1 MRNITEWQESLKD
14 DLDTGLLN
22 VELGLYLLESLLPN
36 ATAKSLWVLLTGY
49 DYSFVVS
56 QNWTQQ
62 QRKMLSIARHL
73 LAQYTSPKLWSD
85 ALDKYQEYAEETR
98 GYEITEL
105 DTFER
110 QTNITVANNRFEVY
124 ERTLTTPVALSQR
137 KEVSWATEGQYKCE
151 VEKRM
156 DTVTI
161 TSELADFSRP
171 PSHNLNNNS
180 QRETLNIP
188 WRDLYFTAEWM
199 DEQLTAKGLN
209 PIWVNCFERMKLEV
223 FNDAQELVEADY
235 LRLDRVR
242 HLGGIPS
249 AGKSVLMKI
258 LTVYAYRQ
266 GLKVTLIVADVL
278 QIFDLIKTFTEV
290 NINEVAPIL
299 GNSNKASH
307 LSRLHKAVY
316 NANPDTPYN
325 QNHPGFK
332 YLSSACLL
340 TPYIT
345 PKLEKAFEIGKQP
358 CFSLEPMESEEDEEF
373 TSNKYCPAYG
383 VCPSH
388 QKERDLV
395 KASIWIATPGSL
407 IYSKVPRTINRENI
421 IYFELMARRSDLVI
435 IDEVD
440 QHQAYLD
447 SAFSPNQTLRRPT
460 RDAWIDELHDL
471 VETKLKYTQSKLL
484 HKDFIADWW
493 DALQEARKVA
503 DKIYTLLTQ
512 ENLLLLLTN
521 IDKEEDETKNKS
533 KQNRYKRYFTD
544 WLLLNEVATLLTVS
558 NKQEPQLEE
567 INNRQWLMQYVFQPY
582 IEQKL
587 EPNIELEELGQKDKQ
602 LLLELTL
609 IANKKNKKL
618 AIRKWIKKATTIQ
631 LLEKEKNQVIAT
643 LEFALLVCTL
653 QRNLYLVTSRW
664 QFVREILNLNM
675 SDSMWFEFPPLDFN
689 PLIPNMPMGN
699 QLAFQYLKSYKEPLG
714 SLQVFRCTGVGRWLF
729 TNFAN
734 LFQGDNFK
742 PPHLLMMS
750 GTSWAGESSAF
761 HVDVPV
767 SGIIAPK
774 EEREIKI
781 ESEFLSF
788 CDDQQK
794 PISVSGTG
802 DKKDYNLKKIVS
814 NLVKE
819 EYLERKLKELNG
831 RKILLLV
838 NSYDQVNTVY
848 EHLKDLGWGDRAIP
862 LSRDDEHLN
871 EWENNKDK
879 SLQRGQSKEFATGKE
894 EILIAPLKSIERG
907 HNIVNVDGK
916 AAIGA
921 AYFLVLPHPSPDDLS
936 YAIHSINR
944 WAIDNYKK
952 VSGETLEELGDNF
965 RRDAYAKW
973 RHWLQLSIRLRT
985 LPQDEQYNDRNAV
998 YWDIIVCLWQ
1008 VIGRLIR
1015 GNANAEVF
1023 WCDAK
1028 FAPNTAKN
1036 GDESDNVATSTL
1048 VGIAHLLHPYFQDD
1062 SDIPQQEKLIV
1073 RRLYKPFYKA
1083 IIQTK
1088 NVSSLPTVNI

>member
-1 MRNITEWQESLKD
+1 MRDTSAWREPFKD
-14 DLDTGLLN
+14 DNLEIGLLN
-22 VELGLYLLESLLPN
+22 VDLGLYLLKSLLN
-36 ATAKSLWVLLTGY
+36 NTTAGSLWVLLTGY
-49 DYSFVVS
+49 DYLFTES
-56 QNWTQQ
+56 QNWTQE
-62 QRKMLSIARHL
+62 QRQMLSIARHL
-73 LAQYTSPKLWSD
+73 LSCYSSPKLWSD
-85 ALDKYQEYAEETR
+85 ALDTYQEYPEETR
-98 GYEITEL
+98 GYDIAESG
-105 DTFER
+105 TFTR
-110 QTNITVANNRFEVY
+110 RTNITVANYRFEVY
-124 ERTLTTPVALSQR
+124 ERTLTNPVTLSQR
-137 KEVSWATEGQYKCE
+137 KEVPWATEGQYRCE

-156 DTVTI
+156 DTVSI
-161 TSELADFSRP
+161 TSELISFPRP
-171 PSHNLNNNS
+171 PSHNLSNNS
-180 QRETLNIP
+180 EREALEIP
-188 WRDLYFTAEWM
+188 WRDLHSTAEWM
-199 DEQLTAKGLN
+199 DEQLRAKGLN
-209 PIWVNCFERMKLEV
+209 PIWVSCFDRMKLEI
-223 FNDAQELVEADY
+223 FNDAEELVEADY
-235 LRLDRVR
+235 LRLDSIK

-249 AGKSVLMKI
+249 AGKSVLMKV
-258 LTVYAYRQ
+258 LAVYAYRKE
-266 GLKVTLIVADVL
+266 LKVTLIVADVL
-278 QIFDLIKTFTEV
+278 QIFDLIKTFAEV
-290 NINEVAPIL
+290 NINDVAPIL

-316 NANPDTPYN
+316 NANPNQPYN

-332 YLSSACLL
+332 YLSSTCLL

-358 CFSLEPMESEEDEEF
+358 CFNLEPIESEESEEF
-373 TSNKYCPAYG
+373 TSNKYCPGYG

-407 IYSKVPRTINRENI
+407 IYSKVPRTINQENI
-421 IYFELMARRSDLVI
+421 TYFELMARRSDLVI

-447 SAFSPNQTLRRPT
+447 SAFSPNKTLRRPA

-484 HKDFIADWW
+484 HRDFIADWW
-493 DALQEARKVA
+493 DALQEARQIA
-503 DKIYTLLTQ
+503 DTIYGLLTE
-512 ENLLLLLTN
+512 ENRINLG
-521 IDKEEDETKNKS
+521 KWRS
-533 KQNRYKRYFTD
+533 YKRYFTD

-558 NKQEPQLEE
+558 NKQEPQSEE
-567 INNRQWLMQYVFQPY
+567 IANRQWLMQNVFQPY
-582 IEQKL
+582 INSKL
-587 EPNIELEELGQKDKQ
+587 EPTIKAEELDRRDKQ
-602 LLLELTL
+602 LLVQLTL
-609 IANKKNKKL
+609 IANKKKKKL
-618 AIRKWIKKATTIQ
+618 AIRQWINENEVATIQ
-631 LLEKEKNQVIAT
+631 LSTEEQNKVIAT

-664 QFVREILNLNM
+664 QFVRGTLNLNM

-689 PLIPNMPMGN
+689 PFIPNMPMGN
-699 QLAFQYLKSYKEPLG
+699 QLAFQYLKSYGEPLG

-729 TNFAN
+729 TNFPN

-767 SGIIAPK
+767 SGIISPK
-774 EEREIKI
+774 EEKEIEI
-781 ESEFLSF
+781 DSEFLPF
-788 CDDQQK
+788 YDEKQK

-802 DKKDYNLKKIVS
+802 DKKEYNLKRIVTK
-814 NLVKE
+814 LIE
-819 EYLERKLKELNG
+819 EGHLEEKLQKLNG

-838 NSYDQVNTVY
+838 NSYEQVNLVY
-848 EHLKDLGWGDRAIP
+848 EHLKELGWGDRAIP
-862 LSRDDEHLN
+862 LSRDDEQLN
-871 EWENNKDK
+871 EWENKRDK

-894 EILIAPLKSIERG
+894 VILIAPLKAIERG
-907 HNIVNVDGK
+907 HNIVDIVGK
-916 AAIGA
+916 AVIGA
-921 AYFLVLPHPSPDDLS
+921 AYVLVLPHPSPDDLS

-944 WAIDNYKK
+944 WAIDNYKNA
-952 VSGETLEELGDNF
+952 SGETLEELGNNF

-973 RHWLQLSIRLRT
+973 LHWLQLSIRLRT
-985 LPQDEQYNDRNAV
+985 LPQDEQHNDRNAV

-1028 FAPNTAKN
+1028 FAPKTAKN
-1036 GDESDNVATSTL
+1036 DGESDTIATSTL

-1073 RRLYKPFYKA
+1073 RRLYAPFYKA
-1083 IIQTK
+1083 IASTK
-1088 NVSSLPTVNI
+1088 GISGLPTENI

>member
-1 MRNITEWQESLKD
+1 MRHITAWYEPLKNDFKNKEWV
-14 DLDTGLLN
+14 LN
-22 VELGLYLLESLLPN
+22 VELGLYFLEIIIPN

-49 DYSFVVS
+49 DHSFAES
-56 QNWTQQ
+56 QNWIEG
-62 QRKMLSIARHL
+62 QRKMLAITRHL
-73 LAQYTSPKLWSD
+73 LSQYASPKLWSD
-85 ALDKYQEYAEETR
+85 ALDSYQEYPEETR
-98 GYEITEL
+98 GYEIEESGNFT
-105 DTFER
+105 R
-110 QTNITVANNRFEVY
+110 RTNITVANNRFEIY
-124 ERTLTTPVALSQR
+124 EQTLNTPVALSQR
-137 KEVSWATEGQYKCE
+137 KEVHWATEGEYGCE
-151 VEKRM
+151 VEKRI

-161 TSELADFSRP
+161 TSDLVRFPIPS
-171 PSHNLNNNS
+171 SHNLNNGSN
-180 QRETLNIP
+180 REVLEIP
-188 WRDLYFTAEWM
+188 WRDLHSTAEWM

-209 PIWVNCFERMKLEV
+209 PIWVSCFDRMKLEV
-223 FNDAQELVEADY
+223 FNDSKKLVEADY
-235 LRLDRVR
+235 LRLDRSR

-249 AGKSVLMKI
+249 AGKSVLMKV
-258 LTVYAYRQ
+258 LTVYAYRKK
-266 GLKVTLIVADVL
+266 LKVTLIVADVL

-290 NINEVAPIL
+290 NINDVAPIL

-316 NANPDTPYN
+316 NANPEQPYN
-325 QNHPGFK
+325 QNHPGFR
-332 YLSSACLL
+332 YLSSTCLL
-340 TPYIT
+340 TPYIH
-345 PKLEKAFEIGKQP
+345 PRLEQAFEIGKQP
-358 CFSLEPMESEEDEEF
+358 CFNLKPIVSDDNNEEEES
-373 TSNKYCPAYG
+373 TYNKYCPAYG

-388 QKERDLV
+388 KKERDLV
-395 KASIWIATPGSL
+395 NASIWIATPGSL

-471 VETKLKYTQSKLL
+471 VETKLKYTHSKLL

-503 DKIYTLLTQ
+503 DRIYSLLTE
-512 ENLLLLLTN
+512 ENRINLG
-521 IDKEEDETKNKS
+521 KWRS
-533 KQNRYKRYFTD
+533 YKRYFTD
-544 WLLLNEVATLLTVS
+544 WLLLREVATLLTIS
-558 NKQEPQLEE
+558 DKQNPQVEE
-567 INNRQWLMQYVFQPY
+567 IDNRQSLMRDIFQPY
-582 IEQKL
+582 ISSNL
-587 EPNIELEELGQKDKQ
+587 EPEIKAEELDQRDKQ
-602 LLLELTL
+602 LLLQLTL
-609 IANKKNKKL
+609 IANKKKKKL
-618 AIRKWIKKATTIQ
+618 AIRRWINQAATIQ
-631 LLEKEKNQVIAT
+631 LSKEEKNKLIAT

-664 QFVREILNLNM
+664 QFVRGELNLNM
-675 SDSMWFEFPPLDFN
+675 SDSMWFESPPLDFN
-689 PLIPNMPMGN
+689 PFIPTMPMGN
-699 QLAFQYLKSYKEPLG
+699 QLAFQYHKSYKEPLG

-729 TNFAN
+729 TNFPN

-742 PPHLLMMS
+742 SPHLLMMS

-774 EEREIKI
+774 EEKEIKI
-781 ESEFLSF
+781 DSEFLPF
-788 CDDQQK
+788 YDDQQK

-802 DKKDYNLKKIVS
+802 DNKDYYLIKIVGK
-814 NLVKE
+814 LVE
-819 EYLERKLKELNG
+819 EDYFKDKLKELKG
-831 RKILLLV
+831 RKILILV
-838 NSYDQVNTVY
+838 NSYSQVDTVY
-848 EHLKDLGWGDRAIP
+848 KHLKDLGWGDRAIP
-862 LSRDDEHLN
+862 LSRDDENLN
-871 EWENNKDK
+871 EWEDNKDK

-907 HNIVNVDGK
+907 HNIVDFVGK
-916 AAIGA
+916 AVIGA

-944 WAIDNYKK
+944 WAIDNYKNAR
-952 VSGETLEELGDNF
+952 GETLEELGDNF
-965 RRDAYAKW
+965 RKDAYKKW

-985 LPQDEQYNDRNAV
+985 LPQDKQHNDRNAV

-1028 FAPNTAKN
+1028 FALKTAKN
-1036 GDESDNVATSTL
+1036 DGESDTVATSTL

-1062 SDIPQQEKLIV
+1062 SNIPQQEKLIV
-1073 RRLYKPFYKA
+1073 QRLYKPFYKA
-1083 IIQTK
+1083 IVQTK
-1088 NVSSLPTVNI
+1088 GVSGLPTVNF

>member
-49 DYSFVVS
+49 DYSFTEK
-56 QNWTQQ
+56 QNWTQE
-62 QRKMLSIARHL
+62 QRQMLSIARHL
-73 LAQYTSPKLWSD
+73 LAQYASPKLWSD
-85 ALDKYQEYAEETR
+85 TLDRYQEYPEETR

-105 DTFER
+105 GTFER
-110 QTNITVANNRFEVY
+110 RTNITVANNRFEVY
-124 ERTLTTPVALSQR
+124 ERSLNTPVVLSQR
-137 KEVSWATEGQYKCE
+137 KEVSWAREGQYKCE

-161 TSELADFSRP
+161 TSELANFPRP

-188 WRDLYFTAEWM
+188 WRDLHSTAEWM
-199 DEQLTAKGLN
+199 DEQRIEKGLN
-209 PIWVNCFERMKLEV
+209 PIWINCFERMKLEV
-223 FNDAQELVEADY
+223 FNDSEELVEADY
-235 LRLDRVR
+235 LRLDCIK

-249 AGKSVLMKI
+249 AGKSVLMKV
-258 LTVYAYRQ
+258 LTVYAYRR

-290 NINEVAPIL
+290 NINDVAPIL

-316 NANPDTPYN
+316 NANPNEPYN

-345 PKLEKAFEIGKQP
+345 PRLEKAFEIGKQP
-358 CFSLEPMESEEDEEF
+358 CFSLEPIESEESEEF
-373 TSNKYCPAYG
+373 TNNKYCPAYG

-493 DALQEARKVA
+493 DALQEARQIA
-503 DKIYTLLTQ
+503 DTIYGLLTE
-512 ENLLLLLTN
+512 ENRINLG
-521 IDKEEDETKNKS
+521 KWRS
-533 KQNRYKRYFTD
+533 YKRYFTD
-544 WLLLNEVATLLTVS
+544 WLLLNEVATLLTVR
-558 NKQEPQLEE
+558 NKQEPQPEE
-567 INNRQWLMQYVFQPY
+567 INNRQWFMQYVFQPY
-582 IEQKL
+582 INSKL
-587 EPNIELEELGQKDKQ
+587 EPDVKAEELDQRDKQ
-602 LLLELTL
+602 LLLQLTL
-609 IANKKNKKL
+609 IANKKKKKL
-618 AIRKWIKKATTIQ
+618 AIRKWINEVATIQ
-631 LLEKEKNQVIAT
+631 LSKEEKNKVIAT

-664 QFVREILNLNM
+664 QFVRGILNLNM

-742 PPHLLMMS
+742 PPYLLMMS

-767 SGIIAPK
+767 SGIISPR
-774 EEREIKI
+774 EEKEIKI
-781 ESEFLSF
+781 DSKFLPF
-788 CDDQQK
+788 YDDQQK

-814 NLVKE
+814 KLVEKN
-819 EYLERKLKELNG
+819 YLEEKLQQLNG

-838 NSYDQVNTVY
+838 NSYLQVDTVY
-848 EHLKDLGWGDRAIP
+848 EHLKDLGWEDRVIP
-862 LSRDDEHLN
+862 LSRDDENIN
-871 EWENNKDK
+871 EWEDIKDK

-952 VSGETLEELGDNF
+952 VSGETLDELGDNF
-965 RRDAYAKW
+965 RKNAYAKW

-985 LPQDEQYNDRNAV
+985 LPQDEQYSDRNAV

-1048 VGIAHLLHPYFQDD
+1048 VGIAHLLHPYFQED

-1073 RRLYKPFYKA
+1073 QRLYKPFYKA

-1088 NVSSLPTVNI
+1088 GVSGLPIVNI

>member
-1 MRNITEWQESLKD
+1 MRDTNAWHEFFAD
-14 DLDTGLLN
+14 DNLDFGLLN
-22 VELGLYLLESLLPN
+22 VDLGLYLLESLLPN
-36 ATAKSLWVLLTGY
+36 ATARSLWVLLTGY
-49 DYSFVVS
+49 DYSFAES
-56 QNWTQQ
+56 KNWRQE
-62 QRKMLSIARHL
+62 QRQMLSIARHL

-85 ALDKYQEYAEETR
+85 ALDKYKEYPEETR
-98 GYEITEL
+98 GYDIAEL

-110 QTNITVANNRFEVY
+110 RTNITVASNRFEIY
-124 ERTLTTPVALSQR
+124 ERTLNTPVALSER
-137 KEVSWATEGQYKCE
+137 KQVRWATEGQYKCE

-161 TSELADFSRP
+161 TSDLANQPLP

-180 QRETLNIP
+180 ATEALEIP
-188 WRDLYFTAEWM
+188 WRDLHSTAEWM

-209 PIWVNCFERMKLEV
+209 PIWVNCFDRMKLEV
-223 FNDAQELVEADY
+223 FNDAEELVEADY
-235 LRLDRVR
+235 LRLDRIK

-258 LTVYAYRQ
+258 LTVYAYQQ

-290 NINEVAPIL
+290 NINDVAPIL

-345 PKLEKAFEIGKQP
+345 PRLEKAFENGKQP
-358 CFSLEPMESEEDEEF
+358 CFSLETIESEKDEEF

-447 SAFSPNQTLRRPT
+447 SAFSPNQTLRRPS

-493 DALQEARKVA
+493 DALQEARQIA
-503 DKIYTLLTQ
+503 DTIYGLLTE
-512 ENLLLLLTN
+512 ENKINLG
-521 IDKEEDETKNKS
+521 KWRS
-533 KQNRYKRYFTD
+533 YKRYFTD

-558 NKQEPQLEE
+558 NKQEPQPEE
-567 INNRQWLMQYVFQPY
+567 IKNRQWLMQYVFQPY
-582 IEQKL
+582 ISSKL
-587 EPNIELEELGQKDKQ
+587 EPKIKTEELERRDKQ
-602 LLLELTL
+602 LLLQLTL
-609 IANKKNKKL
+609 IANKKKKKL
-618 AIRKWIKKATTIQ
+618 AIRKWINEAATIQ
-631 LLEKEKNQVIAT
+631 LLKEEKNKVIAT

-653 QRNLYLVTSRW
+653 QRNLDLVTSRW
-664 QFVREILNLNM
+664 QFVRGILNLNM

-699 QLAFQYLKSYKEPLG
+699 QLAFQYLKSYSEPLG

-729 TNFAN
+729 TNFPN

-774 EEREIKI
+774 EEKEIVI
-781 ESEFLSF
+781 DSEFLPF
-788 CDDQQK
+788 YDEKQK
-794 PISVSGTG
+794 PISISGTG

-814 NLVKE
+814 KLVE
-819 EYLERKLKELNG
+819 EDYLTDKLQQLNG

-848 EHLKDLGWGDRAIP
+848 EHLKNLGWGDRTIP
-862 LSRDDEHLN
+862 LSRDDENIN
-871 EWENNKDK
+871 EWEDNKGK

-907 HNIVNVDGK
+907 HNIVNLDGK

-985 LPQDEQYNDRNAV
+985 LPQDEQHNDRNAV
-998 YWDIIVCLWQ
+998 YW
-1008 VIGRLIR
+1008 
-1015 GNANAEVF
+1015 
-1023 WCDAK
+1023 
-1028 FAPNTAKN
+1028 
-1036 GDESDNVATSTL
+1036 
-1048 VGIAHLLHPYFQDD
+1048 
-1062 SDIPQQEKLIV
+1062 
-1073 RRLYKPFYKA
+1073 
-1083 IIQTK
+1083 
-1088 NVSSLPTVNI
+1088 

>member
-1 MRNITEWQESLKD
+1 MRNTTVWQKAFENDNLAAW
-14 DLDTGLLN
+14 LLN
-22 VELGLYLLESLLPN
+22 VDLGLYLLESLLSD

-49 DYSFVVS
+49 NHSFAAS

-62 QRKMLSIARHL
+62 QKQMLSIARHL
-73 LAQYTSPKLWSD
+73 LTQYSSPKLWSD
-85 ALDKYQEYAEETR
+85 ALDRYQEYPEETR
-98 GYEITEL
+98 GYDIAETGIFT
-105 DTFER
+105 R
-110 QTNITVANNRFEVY
+110 RTNITVANNRFTIY
-124 ERTLTTPVALSQR
+124 HQTLTTPVALSLR
-137 KEVSWATEGQYKCE
+137 KEVPWATEGQYRCE
-151 VEKRM
+151 VEKRL

-161 TSELADFSRP
+161 TSELAAFPRP

-180 QRETLNIP
+180 QRQTLNIP
-188 WRDLYFTAEWM
+188 WRDLHSTAEWM
-199 DEQLTAKGLN
+199 DEQLIAKGLN
-209 PIWVNCFERMKLEV
+209 PIWVSCFDRMRLEV
-223 FNDAQELVEADY
+223 FNDSEELVEADY
-235 LRLDRVR
+235 LRLDRIR

-258 LTVYAYRQ
+258 LAVYAYRKK
-266 GLKVTLIVADVL
+266 LKVTLIVADVL

-290 NINEVAPIL
+290 NIYDVAPIL

-316 NANPDTPYN
+316 NTNPNEPYN
-325 QNHPGFK
+325 QNHSGFR
-332 YLSSACLL
+332 YLSSTCLL

-345 PKLEKAFEIGKQP
+345 PRLERAFEIGKQP
-358 CFSLEPMESEEDEEF
+358 CFNLEPIEAEEGEEF
-373 TSNKYCPAYG
+373 ASNKYCPAYG

-421 IYFELMARRSDLVI
+421 IYFELMARRSDIVI

-440 QHQAYLD
+440 QHQSYLD
-447 SAFSPNQTLRRPT
+447 SAFSPNKTLRRPS

-493 DALQEARKVA
+493 DALQEARQIA
-503 DKIYTLLTQ
+503 DTIYGLLTE
-512 ENLLLLLTN
+512 ENRINLG
-521 IDKEEDETKNKS
+521 KWRS
-533 KQNRYKRYFTD
+533 YKRYFTD

-558 NKQEPQLEE
+558 NKQDPQPEE
-567 INNRQWLMQYVFQPY
+567 ISNRQWLMQYVFQPY
-582 IEQKL
+582 INSKL
-587 EPNIELEELGQKDKQ
+587 EPKIKTEELGQRDKQ
-602 LLLELTL
+602 LLLQLTL
-609 IANKKNKKL
+609 IANKKKKKL
-618 AIRKWIKKATTIQ
+618 AIRQWINEAATTQ
-631 LLEKEKNQVIAT
+631 LSKEEKNQLVAT

-664 QFVREILNLNM
+664 QFVRGILNLNM

-689 PLIPNMPMGN
+689 PFIPNMPMGN
-699 QLAFQYLKSYKEPLG
+699 QLAFQYLKSYSEPLG

-729 TNFAN
+729 TNFPN

-742 PPHLLMMS
+742 SPHLLMMS

-767 SGIIAPK
+767 SGIIAPREEK
-774 EEREIKI
+774 EIEID
-781 ESEFLSF
+781 SEFLPF
-788 CDDQQK
+788 YDEQQK

-802 DKKDYNLKKIVS
+802 DTKEYNLKKIIS
-814 NLVKE
+814 KLVE
-819 EYLERKLKELNG
+819 EDYFEEKLQQLKG
-831 RKILLLV
+831 RKILILV
-838 NSYDQVNTVY
+838 NSYSQVNTVY

-871 EWENNKDK
+871 EWEDNKDK

-907 HNIVNVDGK
+907 HNIVNIDGK

-944 WAIDNYKK
+944 WAIDNYKNA
-952 VSGETLEELGDNF
+952 SGATLEELGNNF
-965 RRDAYAKW
+965 RNDAYAKW

-985 LPQDEQYNDRNAV
+985 LPQDEQHNDRNAV

-1036 GDESDNVATSTL
+1036 DGETDTVATSTL

-1062 SDIPQQEKLIV
+1062 SDLPQQEKLIV
-1073 RRLYKPFYKA
+1073 RRLYDPFYKA
-1083 IIQTK
+1083 IATTK
-1088 NVSSLPTVNI
+1088 GVSGLPTVNI

>member
-1 MRNITEWQESLKD
+1 MRDTNAWREPFTDD
-14 DLDTGLLN
+14 DLEVGLLN
-22 VELGLYLLESLLPN
+22 VDLGLFLLETIVPN
-36 ATAKSLWVLLTGY
+36 ATARCLWVLLTGY
-49 DYSFVVS
+49 DYSFTES
-56 QNWTQQ
+56 QSWTQG
-62 QRKMLSIARHL
+62 QRQILSIARHL
-73 LAQYTSPKLWSD
+73 LAQYSSPKLWSD
-85 ALDKYQEYAEETR
+85 ALDRYQEYPEETR
-98 GYEITEL
+98 GYDIAGTGSF
-105 DTFER
+105 TR
-110 QTNITVANNRFEVY
+110 RTNITVANNRFAIY
-124 ERTLTTPVALSQR
+124 HQALTTPVALSQR
-137 KEVSWATEGQYKCE
+137 KEVSWATEGQYRCE

-161 TSELADFSRP
+161 TSDLADFPLP
-171 PSHNLNNNS
+171 PSHNLNSNY
-180 QRETLNIP
+180 QRQTLNIP
-188 WRDLYFTAEWM
+188 WRNLHSTAEWM
-199 DEQLTAKGLN
+199 DEQRTANGLN
-209 PIWVNCFERMKLEV
+209 PLWISCFDRMKLEI
-223 FNDAQELVEADY
+223 FNDSEELVEADY
-235 LRLDRVR
+235 LRLDRIR

-249 AGKSVLMKI
+249 AGKSVLMKV
-258 LTVYAYRQ
+258 LAVYAYRKK
-266 GLKVTLIVADVL
+266 LKVTLIVADVL

-290 NINEVAPIL
+290 NINDVAPIL

-307 LSRLHKAVY
+307 LSRLHKAVH
-316 NANPDTPYN
+316 NANPNQPYN
-325 QNHPGFK
+325 QNHPGFR
-332 YLSSACLL
+332 YLSSSCLL

-345 PKLEKAFEIGKQP
+345 PRLERAFEIGKQP
-358 CFSLEPMESEEDEEF
+358 CFSLEPIEPEEEEF
-373 TSNKYCPAYG
+373 ARNKYCPAYG

-395 KASIWIATPGSL
+395 NASIWIATPGSL
-407 IYSKVPRTINRENI
+407 IYSKVPRTVNQENI
-421 IYFELMARRSDLVI
+421 VYFELMARRSDIVI

-447 SAFSPNQTLRRPT
+447 TAFSPNKTLRRPS
-460 RDAWIDELHDL
+460 RDACIDELHDL
-471 VETKLKYTQSKLL
+471 VEAKLKYTQSKLL
-484 HKDFIADWW
+484 HKDFVADWW
-493 DALQEARKVA
+493 DALQEARQIA
-503 DKIYTLLTQ
+503 DTIYGLLTE
-512 ENLLLLLTN
+512 ENSINLG
-521 IDKEEDETKNKS
+521 KWRS
-533 KQNRYKRYFTD
+533 YKRYFTD
-544 WLLLNEVATLLTVS
+544 WLLLNEIATSLTVR
-558 NKQEPQLEE
+558 NKQDPQPEE
-567 INNRQWLMQYVFQPY
+567 TSNRHLLMQNVFQPY
-582 IEQKL
+582 INSKL
-587 EPNIELEELGQKDKQ
+587 EPEIKTEELDERDKQ
-602 LLLELTL
+602 LLLQLTL
-609 IANKKNKKL
+609 IANRKKKKL
-618 AIRKWIKKATTIQ
+618 AIRRWINEAATIQ
-631 LLEKEKNQVIAT
+631 LSKEEKNKLVAT

-664 QFVREILNLNM
+664 QFVRGTLNLNM

-689 PLIPNMPMGN
+689 PFIPNMPMGN

-729 TNFAN
+729 THFAN

-767 SGIIAPK
+767 SGIIAPR
-774 EEREIKI
+774 EEQEIKI
-781 ESEFLSF
+781 ESEFLPF
-788 CDDQQK
+788 YNEQKK

-802 DKKDYNLKKIVS
+802 DKKDYYLMKIVS
-814 NLVKE
+814 KLVE
-819 EYLERKLKELNG
+819 EDYFKDKLQQLNG
-831 RKILLLV
+831 RKILILV
-838 NSYDQVNTVY
+838 NSYSQVNTVY

-871 EWENNKDK
+871 EWEDSKDK

-894 EILIAPLKSIERG
+894 EILIAPLKSVERG

-944 WAIDNYKK
+944 WAIDNYKNA
-952 VSGETLEELGDNF
+952 SGETLEELGKNF

-985 LPQDEQYNDRNAV
+985 LPQDEQHNDRNAV

-1036 GDESDNVATSTL
+1036 DGESDTVATSTL
-1048 VGIAHLLHPYFQDD
+1048 VGIANLLHPYFQDD

-1073 RRLYKPFYKA
+1073 QRLYKPFYKA
-1083 IIQTK
+1083 IATTK
-1088 NVSSLPTVNI
+1088 GVSGLPTVNI

>member
-1 MRNITEWQESLKD
+1 MRDITAWQESLKD
-14 DLDTGLLN
+14 DLDAGLLN
-22 VELGLYLLESLLPN
+22 VDLGLYLLDVIVPN
-36 ATAKSLWVLLTGY
+36 TTAGSLWVLLTGY
-49 DYSFVVS
+49 DYSFTES
-56 QNWTQQ
+56 QNWTQE

-73 LAQYTSPKLWSD
+73 LAQYASPKLWSD
-85 ALDKYQEYAEETR
+85 ALDRYQEYPEETR

-105 DTFER
+105 GAFER
-110 QTNITVANNRFEVY
+110 RTNITVANNRFEIY
-124 ERTLTTPVALSQR
+124 ERTLTNPVALSQR

-161 TSELADFSRP
+161 TSDLAKFPP
-171 PSHNLNNNS
+171 PSSHNVNGNS

-188 WRDLYFTAEWM
+188 WRDLHSTAEWM

-223 FNDAQELVEADY
+223 FNDAEELVEADY
-235 LRLDRVR
+235 LRLDCVR

-290 NINEVAPIL
+290 NINDVAPIL

-345 PKLEKAFEIGKQP
+345 PRLEKAFEIGKQP
-358 CFSLEPMESEEDEEF
+358 CLSLEPIESEESEEF
-373 TSNKYCPAYG
+373 TRNKYCPAYG

-388 QKERDLV
+388 QKERELV

-447 SAFSPNQTLRRPT
+447 SAFSPNQTLRRPA

-493 DALQEARKVA
+493 DALQEARQIA
-503 DKIYTLLTQ
+503 DTIYGLLTE
-512 ENLLLLLTN
+512 ENRINLG
-521 IDKEEDETKNKS
+521 KWRS
-533 KQNRYKRYFTD
+533 YKRYFTD

-558 NKQEPQLEE
+558 NKKEPQPEE
-567 INNRQWLMQYVFQPY
+567 IKNRQWLMRNVFQPY
-582 IEQKL
+582 INSKL
-587 EPNIELEELGQKDKQ
+587 EPDIKAENLDRKDQQ
-602 LLLELTL
+602 LLLQLTL
-609 IANKKNKKL
+609 IANKKKKKL
-618 AIRKWIKKATTIQ
+618 AIRQWINEAATIQ
-631 LLEKEKNQVIAT
+631 LSKEEKNKAIAT

-664 QFVREILNLNM
+664 QFVRGILNLNM

-699 QLAFQYLKSYKEPLG
+699 QLAFQYLKSYSEPLG

-750 GTSWAGESSAF
+750 GTSWAGDSPAF

-774 EEREIKI
+774 EEKEIKI
-781 ESEFLSF
+781 DSEFLPF
-788 CDDQQK
+788 YDEKQK

-814 NLVKE
+814 KLVE
-819 EYLERKLKELNG
+819 EDYFKDKLQQLNG
-831 RKILLLV
+831 KKILILV
-838 NSYDQVNTVY
+838 NSYSQVNTVY
-848 EHLKDLGWGDRAIP
+848 EHLKNLGWGDRTIP
-862 LSRDDEHLN
+862 LSRDDENIN
-871 EWENNKDK
+871 EWEDNKDK

-985 LPQDEQYNDRNAV
+985 LPQDEQHNDRNAV

-1036 GDESDNVATSTL
+1036 GDESDNLATSTL

-1073 RRLYKPFYKA
+1073 QRLYKPFYKA
-1083 IIQTK
+1083 IAATK
-1088 NVSSLPTVNI
+1088 GVSGLPTVNI